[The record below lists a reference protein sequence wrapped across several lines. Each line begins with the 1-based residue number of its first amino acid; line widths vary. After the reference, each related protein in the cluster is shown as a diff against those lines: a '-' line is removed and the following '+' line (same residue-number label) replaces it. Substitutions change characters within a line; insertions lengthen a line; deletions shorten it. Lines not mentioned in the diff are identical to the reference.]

1 MSRPIYLLPLVLYL
15 ITFLHVQS
23 VYAILKSLLHY
34 CTLIKRKKLKT
45 LKVNYIVIIFKYDG
59 FKANITAK
67 ISSTLY
73 VSDF

>member
-15 ITFLHVQS
+15 IKFLHVQS
-23 VYAILKSLLHY
+23 VYAILQPLLHY

-45 LKVNYIVIIFKYDG
+45 PKVNYIVIILKYDG
-59 FKANITAK
+59 FKANVIAK

>member
-1 MSRPIYLLPLVLYL
+1 MSRPIYLLRLVVLYV
-15 ITFLHVQS
+15 IKFLHVQS
-23 VYAILKSLLHY
+23 AYAILKSFLHY

-45 LKVNYIVIIFKYDG
+45 PKVNYIVIILKYD
-59 FKANITAK
+59 IIAK